1 MRSALSHSL
10 LILYISLSFSGS
22 SKSRLSGSHSSGSS
36 GYGGKPSTQASSSDM
51 IIKRN
56 KEKLRKKKKAKCT
69 LGLQAGTAT
78 TTLENA
84 EGDLPMPSSGNCE
97 PAMQELHQDTHTQTG
112 EPAASGTQQITEMKM
127 LECSEQSE
135 TAIQSE
141 QVQQLP
147 TTSAHAATLLAAGNS
162 GVGAT
167 GSGTNNTVAGGI
179 AVKSE
184 KTCESA
190 PGKLETVAAGAGGA
204 VGSKQQQ
211 HERIK
216 EDTFCCVI
224 SMHDG
229 IVLFTTP
236 SITDVLGFP
245 RDMWLGRSFIDF
257 VHHKDRATFASQITT
272 GIPIAESRGSTPK
285 DARSTFCV
293 MLRRYRGLTSG
304 GFGVIGR
311 AVNYEPFRL
320 GLTFREAPEEAR
332 PDNYLVSNGTN
343 MLLVISATPIKSSYK
358 GTGSLSPLQS
368 VIT

>member
-1 MRSALSHSL
+1 
-10 LILYISLSFSGS
+10 
-22 SKSRLSGSHSSGSS
+22 
-36 GYGGKPSTQASSSDM
+36 M

-56 KEKLRKKKKAKCT
+56 KEKLRKKKKAKCA
-69 LGLQAGTAT
+69 LGLQGGAGTTALEGT
-78 TTLENA
+78 ETDSTLPISASCEQ
-84 EGDLPMPSSGNCE
+84 SGI
-97 PAMQELHQDTHTQTG
+97 PELHQDAQQIG
-112 EPAASGTQQITEMKM
+112 EPTTSGAQQLSEMN
-127 LECSEQSE
+127 LIECSEQSE
-135 TAIQSE
+135 AAGVQSE
-141 QVQQLP
+141 QAQQLP
-147 TTSAHAATLLAAGNS
+147 AAATHAATLLAAGNS
-162 GVGAT
+162 GVGT
-167 GSGTNNTVAGGI
+167 SGNCAASTMTSSLAI
-179 AVKSE
+179 KSE

-190 PGKLETVAAGAGGA
+190 PGKLESVAGVGGG
-204 VGSKQQQ
+204 VSSKQQ
-211 HERIK
+211 HNERIK

-229 IVLFTTP
+229 IVLYTTP

-358 GTGSLSPLQS
+358 GNFSPSHLCLS
-368 VIT
+368 VC

>member
-1 MRSALSHSL
+1 
-10 LILYISLSFSGS
+10 
-22 SKSRLSGSHSSGSS
+22 
-36 GYGGKPSTQASSSDM
+36 M

-69 LGLQAGTAT
+69 LGLQGST
-78 TTLENA
+78 TTTALENA
-84 EGDLPMPSSGNCE
+84 ETDSPLPISAISCE
-97 PAMQELHQDTHTQTG
+97 QTGIQELHQDTQQIC
-112 EPAASGTQQITEMKM
+112 EPTTSGTQQISELKM
-127 LECSEQSE
+127 IECSEQNE
-135 TAIQSE
+135 TAGVQSE
-141 QVQQLP
+141 QAQQLP
-147 TTSAHAATLLAAGNS
+147 STSAHAATLLAAGNS
-162 GVGAT
+162 GVGTPGNCAT
-167 GSGTNNTVAGGI
+167 STMTGGI

-190 PGKLETVAAGAGGA
+190 PGKLESVTAAGGG
-204 VGSKQQQ
+204 VGGKQQH

-229 IVLFTTP
+229 IVLYTTP

-358 GTGSLSPLQS
+358 GNAAIHLVLVTSPS
-368 VIT
+368 